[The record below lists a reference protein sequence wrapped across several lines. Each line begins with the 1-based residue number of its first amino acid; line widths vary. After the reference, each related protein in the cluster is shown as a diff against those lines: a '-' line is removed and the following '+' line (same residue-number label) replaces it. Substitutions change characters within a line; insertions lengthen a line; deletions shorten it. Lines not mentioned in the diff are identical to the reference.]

1 MTQSR
6 RWVAGAAAAM
16 VLLVVASYF
25 LLIQPKMAQASD
37 LRSQKVAQQQANEQ
51 LGLDIAQLKSQFASL
66 PARQAELAV
75 IQQQLPANANL
86 PTLIRNLTTI
96 ATEAGVSL
104 NSIAPSVPQP
114 VTASAAVSTTG
125 SASAG
130 STAAT
135 QGLFQIP
142 VTIIVQGDYASSELF
157 LQRVQTQMR
166 RAFLVQA
173 LSIGSASG
181 TSTGTSTGTTAS
193 AANGI
198 AITLTGDVF
207 VLQPTASGTGSTS
220 AAPGTSAPATGSTN

>member
-37 LRSQKVAQQQANEQ
+37 LRSQKVSQQQANDQ
-51 LGLDIAQLKSQFASL
+51 LRLDIAQLKSQNASL

-75 IQQQLPANANL
+75 IQQQLPASANL
-86 PTLIRNLTTI
+86 PTLIRNLTSI
-96 ATEAGVSL
+96 ATQAGVTL
-104 NSIAPSVPQP
+104 NSIAPAAPQP
-114 VTASAAVSTTG
+114 VTAAASVTTAG
-125 SASAG
+125 TATAG

-135 QGLFQIP
+135 AGLFQIP
-142 VTIIVQGDYASSELF
+142 VTIIVQGDYASAELF

-181 TSTGTSTGTTAS
+181 TSTGTTTSTTSTP
-193 AANGI
+193 NGI
-198 AITLTGDVF
+198 SITLSGDVF
-207 VLQPTASGTGSTS
+207 VLQPTATTGSTS
-220 AAPGTSAPATGSTN
+220 AAPGTSTPATGSTN

>member
-25 LLIQPKMAQASD
+25 LLIQPKMAQASS
-37 LRSQKVAQQQANEQ
+37 LRSQKVSQQQANDQ

-75 IQQQLPANANL
+75 IQQQLPASANL

-104 NSIAPSVPQP
+104 NTIAPASPQP
-114 VTASAAVSTTG
+114 VTATATVSKTG
-125 SASAG
+125 TATAG
-130 STAAT
+130 STAST
-135 QGLFQIP
+135 QGLFEIP

-166 RAFLVQA
+166 RAFLVQSI
-173 LSIGSASG
+173 SIGNPASAATGTAAPASG
-181 TSTGTSTGTTAS
+181 TIQT
-193 AANGI
+193 
-198 AITLTGDVF
+198 TLTGDVF
-207 VLQPTASGTGSTS
+207 VLQPTASGTGSATTAS
-220 AAPGTSAPATGSTN
+220 GTSAPATGSTN

>member
-25 LLIQPKMAQASD
+25 LLIQPKMAQASS
-37 LRSQKVAQQQANEQ
+37 LRSQKVAQQQANDQ

-96 ATEAGVSL
+96 ATEAGVTL
-104 NSIAPSVPQP
+104 TTIAPATPQP
-114 VTASAAVSTTG
+114 VTASAASATG
-125 SASAG
+125 TAAAG

-135 QGLFQIP
+135 QGLYQIP

-166 RAFLVQA
+166 RAFLVQS
-173 LSIGSASG
+173 LSISSASA
-181 TSTGTSTGTTAS
+181 TSTSTSTGTTTPT
-193 AANGI
+193 ANGI